1 MDFRDEVRVGKHT
14 YGVNAMSQSADDDQ
28 PASVAVEFTGADQDG
43 TVVAEGNLLVA
54 VGGLADTAAFL
65 GRTLEGLATLHGKPK
80 RAPRGRSARAPNA
93 GQPWTEQENQRLR
106 TTWMHNGSGASSG
119 GELTGDLAAEL
130 GRTRSAIRAQL
141 ARLECDPDV
150 PGRALVLGATPDPAL
165 DDGHATPG
173 GSSSAGGHATDG
185 EPTAAGGRSAVG
197 IPSVPAPS
205 VPAPSGTG
213 SGSPSPAARAG
224 TSVSDT
230 ATPATADAASV
241 PVTAPDT

>member
-1 MDFRDEVRVGKHT
+1 MGKHI
-14 YGVNAMSQSADDDQ
+14 YGINAMSSADDDQ

-43 TVVAEGNLLVA
+43 TIVAEGNLLVA

-93 GQPWTEQENQRLR
+93 GQPWTEQDNERLR
-106 TTWMHNGSGASSG
+106 TTWMHNGSGATSG
-119 GELTGDLAAEL
+119 SELTGDLAAEL

-150 PGRALVLGATPDPAL
+150 PGRVLALRPTPDPAP
-165 DDGHATPG
+165 DDGHALSG
-173 GSSSAGGHATDG
+173 GPSSAGGRATDG
-185 EPTAAGGRSAVG
+185 EPTAGGGRSAVG
-197 IPSVPAPS
+197 FPA
-205 VPAPSGTG
+205 VPAPSGAG
-213 SGSPSPAARAG
+213 SGSASPAARAG
-224 TSVSDT
+224 TSGSEM